1 MADTTGT
8 LTTTPPRAGLSLPR
22 PLFWYRALFAAI
34 TTCVFA
40 AVLTGCGAPK
50 APRQQRVPVTIAKV
64 ERRAIPLELVATGTV
79 EAVQSASVGSQTGG
93 VVMSLGIREG
103 QDVAAGQTLI
113 RLDPRPFRAALEQA
127 RGVLARD
134 RAQWRSAHM
143 DADRAQSLFDQNLLS
158 QSERDQKRAAADAL
172 LGSVGADSGSVS
184 RAALDLEYSTIRAPI
199 SGRAGAFNVHVGD
212 FVKAATSEPLVT
224 IVQLHP
230 IRVRFT
236 VPESD
241 LALLQ
246 RHREHAPTVFVRLSP
261 GDSTAIKGP
270 LVFIDN
276 AVDPATGT
284 LLLKGQFENRNHL
297 MWPGQFVEARLVLS
311 TEADRI
317 VVPATA
323 VTTGQQGSYV
333 YVMNEDSTAAPR
345 PVTIARTQGDVSIV
359 SQGLEPGETVV
370 TDGQFRLSPGARVV
384 VRQPGKG
391 AGGGKGGAGADSSH
405 GAGGDS
411 SHSASAKAAKGRKS

>member
-1 MADTTGT
+1 MIDPTGSMIT
-8 LTTTPPRAGLSLPR
+8 LPPRGAFPLPR
-22 PLFWYRALFAAI
+22 PLVLSRVLFPAVTACVIAA
-34 TTCVFA
+34 T
-40 AVLTGCGAPK
+40 LTGCSAAKAPK
-50 APRQQRVPVTIAKV
+50 QQRVPVTVAKV

-134 RAQWRSAHM
+134 RAQYRNARAE
-143 DADRAQSLFDQNLLS
+143 ADRAQSMFDQSLLS

-241 LALLQ
+241 LAILQ
-246 RHREHAPTVFVRLSP
+246 RHRVPAPTVFIRLSP
-261 GDSTAIKGP
+261 GDSTAISGP

-359 SQGLEPGETVV
+359 SQGLEQGETVV

-391 AGGGKGGAGADSSH
+391 GGKGGKG

-411 SHSASAKAAKGRKS
+411 SHSAPAQSSKGRRS

>member
-1 MADTTGT
+1 MVDPTGT
-8 LTTTPPRAGLSLPR
+8 LTTIPSRAVISLPR
-22 PLFWYRALFAAI
+22 PLNSRCALATALTALTIAAAI
-34 TTCVFA
+34 Q
-40 AVLTGCGAPK
+40 GCGAAK
-50 APRQQRVPVTIAKV
+50 APKQQRVPVTVAKV
-64 ERRAIPLELVATGTV
+64 ERRAITLELVATGTV

-103 QDVAAGQTLI
+103 QDVAAGQALI

-134 RAQWRSAHM
+134 RAQYRSARM
-143 DADRAQSLFDQNLLS
+143 DADRAQSLFDQSLLS

-172 LGSVGADSGSVS
+172 LGSVGADSGAVA

-246 RHREHAPTVFVRLSP
+246 RHRDHAPTVFVRMAP
-261 GDSTAIKGP
+261 GDSTAISGP

-297 MWPGQFVEARLVLS
+297 IWPGQFVEARLVLS

-384 VRQPGKG
+384 VRQPGKPAG
-391 AGGGKGGAGADSSH
+391 AGGGKHGAGADSS
-405 GAGGDS
+405 GAAS
-411 SHSASAKAAKGRKS
+411 SPPKKGRTS